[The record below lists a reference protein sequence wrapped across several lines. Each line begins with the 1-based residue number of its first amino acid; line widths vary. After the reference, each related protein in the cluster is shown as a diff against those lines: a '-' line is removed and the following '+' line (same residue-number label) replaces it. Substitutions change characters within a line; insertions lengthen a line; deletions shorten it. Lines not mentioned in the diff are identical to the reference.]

1 MNGPHH
7 LDLLLQLL
15 PEAVLVLTALAVL
28 LLDVRV
34 FRDAPVA
41 VRMSRAAWGSMGG
54 LLAALVIL
62 RLGIA
67 SGDAPAATFVLQG
80 PTQFL
85 KGVVLLL
92 TLATVVFAIPGR
104 FTRHIGEF
112 FALLLLATTGLLL
125 LAGTENLL
133 MLFVSLELVG
143 LSLYV
148 LTAFHDQRAE
158 STEAALKYFLIGGV
172 AAALTLFGM
181 SLLYG
186 LTGSLQLAV
195 IGARVAAAPASPMIW
210 AAMVLT
216 VAGLG
221 FKIAVAPFHLWTPDT
236 YQGAPTPAAAL
247 IATGSKVVGFL
258 LLMRVVQ
265 VGFGTAAAGA
275 AGGLPW
281 RPGWLPVLA
290 MLATLSM
297 VVGNLT
303 ALRQQDLRRL
313 LAYSAVAQAGYGV
326 LGVLDPAPESR
337 AAVLYFAVTYALAVL
352 GAFGVVALLES
363 AGIEPT
369 LDGITGLGGRSP
381 LLTGCLAVFVLS
393 LAGIPPLAGFFGK
406 FLVFVHAVERGAAL
420 GRLWL
425 VAVALITS
433 AIAFYYYLQ
442 ILRRS
447 LASTDTRAPGPL
459 PVPALQG
466 AALLMLATGVLALGL
481 APGLLLEPF
490 GVPGSPEWSPL
501 PGIGSP
507 P

>member
-1 MNGPHH
+1 MNGPHP
-7 LDLLLQLL
+7 LDLLMQLL
-15 PEAVLVLTALAVL
+15 PEAVLVVTALAVL
-28 LLDVRV
+28 LLDVRA
-34 FRDAPVA
+34 FRRESLG
-41 VRMSRAAWGSMGG
+41 VRMSRAAWGSM
-54 LLAALVIL
+54 
-62 RLGIA
+62 LGILA
-67 SGDAPAATFVLQG
+67 SLVTLRMGIANGDAPAATFLLQG

-92 TLATVVFAIPGR
+92 ALATVVFSISGR
-104 FTRHIGEF
+104 FTRHVGEF

-148 LTAFHDQRAE
+148 LTAFHDQRPE

-195 IGARVAAAPASPMIW
+195 IGSRLASHAASPLLW
-210 AAMVLT
+210 SAMVLT
-216 VAGLG
+216 MAGLG
-221 FKIAVAPFHLWTPDT
+221 FKIAVAPFHLWAPDT

-247 IATGSKVVGFL
+247 IATGSKVLGFL
-258 LLMRVVQ
+258 LLVRVVHL
-265 VGFGTAAAGA
+265 GFGPAAAGA
-275 AGGLPW
+275 AGALPW

-290 MLATLSM
+290 LLATVSM
-297 VVGNLT
+297 AVGNLT

-313 LAYSAVAQAGYGV
+313 LAYSAVAQAGYGL
-326 LGVLDPAPESR
+326 LGVLDPGPDSR

-352 GAFGVVALLES
+352 GAFGVLALLE
-363 AGIEPT
+363 ATGVQPT
-369 LDGITGLGGRSP
+369 LEGITGLVHRSP
-381 LLTGCLAVFVLS
+381 TLAGCLATFVLS

-406 FLVFVHAVERGAAL
+406 FLVFLHAVDRGAAL
-420 GRLWL
+420 DRLWL
-425 VAVALITS
+425 VGVALGTS
-433 AIAFYYYLQ
+433 AIGFYYYLQ

-447 LASTDTRAPGPL
+447 LATPDGGAPPPLVVSPLHRAVL
-459 PVPALQG
+459 W
-466 AALLMLATGVLALGL
+466 MLAAGVVVLGM
-481 APGLLLEPF
+481 APGLLLGPL
-490 GVPGSPEWSPL
+490 GAGSA
-501 PGIGSP
+501 P